1 MLKQKNKK
9 LETGIT
15 LIALVVSII
24 VLIILAGVSIAMLV
38 GENGIITQAQT
49 AAQETEQAKV
59 LEEINLY
66 ISEYQ
71 ANQYAGTETRNL
83 SEYLKEK
90 LGVDP
95 VTENKYGTLMFKIE
109 DKILTVYKDG
119 TTEIKDYQKNTLAN
133 NAPLVASEVAT
144 ELTEN
149 DGFLT
154 DNGVARKYIKEINF
168 NTNNEVPSSYDV
180 SWDVSEIQDG
190 SVMAYASGNET
201 SGYNV
206 TIVADGEIYMPENS
220 TSLFQLCGYK
230 EDLPEYEIYLTG
242 INTSKVKNMHN
253 TFCQFGYYS
262 MTSLELGD
270 DFDISNVSNM
280 EGMFGYCGYNKM
292 ESLNLGNSFDT
303 SNVENMTSMFWNCGY
318 SAMVTLNLGNNFNT
332 SNVSNMEGMFG
343 SCGYNAMTNLNLG
356 DKFDTSNVTN
366 MERMFS
372 NCGYNAM
379 TNLNLGDKFDTSN
392 VTNMGLMF
400 ENCGHNVMTSL
411 SLGNNFSTSNVVNM
425 RYMFQD
431 CGYNAMTSLNLGD
444 KFDTSNVINMEAM
457 FARCGYSKLTSLD
470 LGDKFVTTKVENMKN
485 LFYGCENLEQLYLGN
500 CFAEVKE
507 NADITNVLYNCGT
520 STCRYYV
527 STADAQTWLLNLNSN
542 YRRTENW
549 NAEYILVQ

>member
-1 MLKQKNKK
+1 MRNFVKKQ
-9 LETGIT
+9 TGIT
-15 LIALVVSII
+15 LIALVVTII

-38 GENGIITQAQT
+38 GENGIITQAQR
-49 AAQETEQAKV
+49 AAQETEQAKI

-133 NAPLVASEVAT
+133 NAPLVASEVDT

-190 SVMAYASGNET
+190 SVMAYASGDET

-262 MTSLELGD
+262 MTSFELGD
-270 DFDISNVSNM
+270 DFDVSNVSNM

-303 SNVENMTSMFWNCGY
+303 SNVENMKSMFYMCGY
-318 SAMVTLNLGNNFNT
+318 NAMVTLNLGNNFNT
-332 SNVSNMEGMFG
+332 SNVSNMAGMFRN
-343 SCGYNAMTNLNLG
+343 CGYNAMTSLNLG

-366 MERMFS
+366 M
-372 NCGYNAM
+372 
-379 TNLNLGDKFDTSN
+379 K
-392 VTNMGLMF
+392 V
-400 ENCGHNVMTSL
+400 
-411 SLGNNFSTSNVVNM
+411 
-425 RYMFQD
+425 MFQD
-431 CGYNAMTSLNLGD
+431 CGYNAMASLNLGD

-457 FARCGYSKLTSLD
+457 FARCGYNKLTSLD
-470 LGDKFVTTKVENMKN
+470 LGDKFVTSKVEDMRD
-485 LFYGCENLEQLYLGN
+485 LFYRCENLEQLYLGN
-500 CFAEVKE
+500 CFNEVKE

-520 STCRYYV
+520 STCKYYV